1 MEVKLD
7 PGKDRRVTVV
17 TLVSLLR
24 KPRLGKRLYLR
35 VLSYS
40 FISGM
45 VTCELLRVNICKCL
59 VKVALILW

>member
-7 PGKDRRVTVV
+7 SREDRGVTVV
-17 TLVSLLR
+17 TFVFLR
-24 KPRLGKRLYLR
+24 KPRSEKRLYLR
-35 VLSYS
+35 VLSSS